1 MQRKLAEGAQLN
13 VIKVDHYLSLSGSFG
28 IKPGLLFCLP
38 FEARSQCVR
47 LVLAEMEPLRQKDLC
62 ELASAMD
69 PTGFL
74 FFFFLLF
81 LIIFYFF
88 LFFKI

>member
-1 MQRKLAEGAQLN
+1 MQRKLAEGARLN
-13 VIKVDHYLSLSGSFG
+13 VIEVDHYPSLSGNFG
-28 IKPGLLFCLP
+28 MKPGLLFCI
-38 FEARSQCVR
+38 R
-47 LVLAEMEPLRQKDLC
+47 LVLAEMEPLHQKDLC

-88 LFFKI
+88 LFF